1 MKIPKNM
8 TEEQVISTI
17 SKISSRLANKFTFA
31 NYEEEDKAQEAFIIG
46 MDAMERYDEIRPL
59 ENFLSTHIKNRLINF
74 KRDNYYRPDE
84 GKAEIIQ
91 QGKRKLL
98 EAQSVDTI
106 QNFLI
111 SSESSNSI
119 ETRELL
125 DYIDVH
131 LPANMRSD
139 YLRFR
144 NDQSLTKTKK
154 AKLIEELRVIMEK
167 FYA

>member
-1 MKIPKNM
+1 M

-31 NYEEEDKAQEAFIIG
+31 NYEEEDIAQEAFIIG